1 MSKELTF
8 LFFET
13 DRTSM
18 KGAFQIARI
27 FDIPVKIHWS
37 FILIFVWI
45 GSIAYQN
52 SDRFNTD
59 QFIWLSIGVFALFT
73 CVLMHEFGHA
83 LTARHFGIGTRDIV
97 LLPIG
102 GVAMLNKLPNKPFQE
117 FLVALAGPLVNLGI
131 SMVSMIY
138 ILFLSDEKQS
148 DIYQWMLHLGNP
160 DGNFYIEHITSIDQ
174 FFISLIL
181 LNLGVAIFNLLPAFP
196 MDGGRIF
203 RALLSMRM
211 KRVSATRIA
220 TYLGQLLA
228 LILFIFSI
236 VQFNFL
242 AAFVSVFVFVTAM
255 NEYRAIKQEY
265 VLDHF
270 SVQQIFRPDF
280 TEIYET
286 DGLDCALSKSEE
298 SGEKQ
303 FLVFD
308 QWHNIKGSLGSEEL
322 KPMKK
327 KNLVTSAGQIMQKG
341 YEVLLPEDP
350 LKEAFYQL
358 YTNKR
363 GIMPVMVKGKL
374 VGVLDEETL
383 FQFLDHQIRKMR

>member
-1 MSKELTF
+1 
-8 LFFET
+8 
-13 DRTSM
+13 M

-52 SDRFNTD
+52 SDKFDTD
-59 QFIWLSIGVFALFT
+59 QFIWLSIGVIALFT

-83 LTARHFGIGTRDIV
+83 LTARRFGIGTRDIV

-131 SMVSMIY
+131 SIVSMLY
-138 ILFLSDEKQS
+138 FLFLSDEKQS
-148 DIYQWMLHLGNP
+148 DIYQWIVHIGNP
-160 DGNFYIEHITSIDQ
+160 DGNFYIENINSVDQ
-174 FFISLIL
+174 FFIGLVL
-181 LNLGVAIFNLLPAFP
+181 LNLGVAVFNLLPAFP

-211 KRVSATRIA
+211 KRINATRIA
-220 TYLGQLLA
+220 TYLGQFLAVVLL
-228 LILFIFSI
+228 IFSVI
-236 VQFNFL
+236 QFNFL

-265 VLDHF
+265 ILDHF
-270 SVQQIFRPDF
+270 SVQQIFRPEF
-280 TEIYET
+280 TAIYET
-286 DGLDCALSKSEE
+286 DGLDFALSKSEE
-298 SGEKQ
+298 GEEKQ

-308 QWHNIKGSLGSEEL
+308 QWRNIKGSLGPEEL
-322 KPMKK
+322 KPVKK
-327 KNLVTSAGQIMQKG
+327 KNLSTSVGQIMQKG
-341 YEVLLPEDP
+341 YDALLPEDP

-358 YTNKR
+358 YNNKR
-363 GIMPVMVKGKL
+363 GIMPVMAKGKL

>member
-1 MSKELTF
+1 
-8 LFFET
+8 
-13 DRTSM
+13 M

-52 SDRFNTD
+52 SDKFDTD
-59 QFIWLSIGVFALFT
+59 QFIWLSIGVIALFT

-83 LTARHFGIGTRDIV
+83 LTARRFGIGTRDIV

-131 SMVSMIY
+131 SVVSMLY
-138 ILFLSDEKQS
+138 FLFLSDEKQS
-148 DIYQWMLHLGNP
+148 DIYQWIVHIGNP
-160 DGNFYIEHITSIDQ
+160 DGNFYIENINSVDQ
-174 FFISLIL
+174 FFIGLVL
-181 LNLGVAIFNLLPAFP
+181 LNLGVAVFNLLPAFP

-211 KRVSATRIA
+211 KRINATRIA
-220 TYLGQLLA
+220 TYLGQFLAVVLL
-228 LILFIFSI
+228 IFSVI
-236 VQFNFL
+236 QFNFL

-265 VLDHF
+265 ILDHF
-270 SVQQIFRPDF
+270 SVQQIFRPEF
-280 TEIYET
+280 TAIYET
-286 DGLDCALSKSEE
+286 DGLDFALSKSEE
-298 SGEKQ
+298 GEEKQ

-308 QWHNIKGSLGSEEL
+308 QWRNIKGSLGPEEL
-322 KPMKK
+322 KPVKK
-327 KNLVTSAGQIMQKG
+327 KNLSTSVGQIMQKG
-341 YEVLLPEDP
+341 YDALLPEDP

-358 YTNKR
+358 YNNKR
-363 GIMPVMVKGKL
+363 GIMPVMAKGKL

>member
-1 MSKELTF
+1 
-8 LFFET
+8 
-13 DRTSM
+13 
-18 KGAFQIARI
+18 
-27 FDIPVKIHWS
+27 
-37 FILIFVWI
+37 
-45 GSIAYQN
+45 
-52 SDRFNTD
+52 
-59 QFIWLSIGVFALFT
+59 
-73 CVLMHEFGHA
+73 
-83 LTARHFGIGTRDIV
+83 
-97 LLPIG
+97 
-102 GVAMLNKLPNKPFQE
+102 MLNKLPNKPFQE

-148 DIYQWMLHLGNP
+148 DIYQWMVHLGNP

-174 FFISLIL
+174 FFIGLIL

-236 VQFNFL
+236 IQFNFL

-270 SVQQIFRPDF
+270 SVQQIFRPEY

-286 DGLDCALSKSEE
+286 DGLDFALSKSEE
-298 SGEKQ
+298 SKEKQ

-308 QWHNIKGSLGSEEL
+308 QWHNIKGSLGPEEL
-322 KPMKK
+322 KPLKK
-327 KNLVTSAGQIMQKG
+327 KSLVTSVGQIMQKG
-341 YEVLLPEDP
+341 YEALLPEDP

-383 FQFLDHQIRKMR
+383 FQFLDYQIRKMR